1 MPSNL
6 TKQYTWITA
15 GVLFAILWS
24 SASTATKIGLADAQ
38 PLVIA
43 QVRFIIAAIVMLV
56 FSHIIKRHPFPTGKE
71 WKNLAV
77 YGFLNITV
85 YLGCYVVAMQ
95 HVTAG
100 IGALAVATNPLF
112 ISFLSVFLLKKKLQ
126 ANVIVAIILGT
137 AGVLIASWPLLKG
150 TMVTRPGLLLLL
162 FSMLSYSAGAIYF
175 SAKAWNNLN
184 LFTINGWQTLIGGML
199 LLPFTL
205 LAYSDSSNHFTSN
218 FWASTL
224 WLAVPVSVFAV
235 QLWLW
240 LLKTNTVKAGL
251 WLFLCPVFGFA
262 IASWLMHDVIST
274 YTIAGVVLVMT
285 GLFLAQKDAKQ
296 NNGSDI
302 QKSNHSEAVSINE
315 KYRK

>member
-1 MPSNL
+1 MSYNAG
-6 TKQYTWITA
+6 KQYAWISA
-15 GVLFAILWS
+15 GILFAILWA

-43 QVRFIIAAIVMLV
+43 EVRFVIAAIVMLV
-56 FSHIIKRHPFPTGKE
+56 YSHVVKRHPLPFGIE
-71 WKNLAV
+71 WRYLAV
-77 YGFLNITV
+77 YGLLNITI

-126 ANVIVAIILGT
+126 KAIVLAIILGT
-137 AGVLIASWPLLKG
+137 AGVFVASWPLLKG
-150 TMVTRPGLLLLL
+150 TSVTGYGLLLLL

-175 SAKAWNNLN
+175 ASKHWNKLS
-184 LFTINGWQTLIGGML
+184 LFTINGWQTLIGGLL
-199 LLPFTL
+199 LLPFAIV
-205 LAYSDSSNHFTSN
+205 AYHGNSNHFTPL
-218 FWASTL
+218 FWGSTL

-262 IASWLMHDVIST
+262 IASWLIHDVISA
-274 YTIAGVVLVMT
+274 YTIVGVALVMI
-285 GLFLAQKDAKQ
+285 GLFLAQKDTRQ
-296 NNGSDI
+296 NADS
-302 QKSNHSEAVSINE
+302 
-315 KYRK
+315 